1 MTISKDVEELLNEIC
16 FMSVPYETRV
26 EMCAAVVRAAR
37 EGADNAD
44 N

>member
-1 MTISKDVEELLNEIC
+1 MNISEEIKELLNEIC
-16 FMSVPYETRV
+16 LMAVPYETRV

-37 EGADNAD
+37 EDLNNAD